1 MRLACMI
8 IDFCEVIS
16 YCIFPHSF
24 NSSFNLGLVPDSLKI
39 AKITPIFKSGPK
51 NLISNY
57 RHISVLPYFSKIL
70 DKLMATRL
78 STNLDNFAL
87 LSPAQFGF
95 QRGKST
101 YMTLLEM
108 QTCISEA
115 MNFNKYSLGVFFD
128 ISKAFDT
135 VNHTLLINK
144 LEHYE
149 VLQNNGLSTI

>member
-1 MRLACMI
+1 
-8 IDFCEVIS
+8 
-16 YCIFPHSF
+16 
-24 NSSFNLGLVPDSLKI
+24 
-39 AKITPIFKSGPK
+39 
-51 NLISNY
+51 
-57 RHISVLPYFSKIL
+57 
-70 DKLMATRL
+70 MATRL
-78 STNLDNFAL
+78 STYLDNFAL

-101 YMTLLEM
+101 YMALLEM

-144 LEHYE
+144 LEHYGIRGIAKQWFIDYLNNRKQYVSLKE
-149 VLQNNGLSTI
+149 VISSCMNITSGVPQGSILGPILFLLYLNDLANVSDILKLIMFDDDTNAFFSHNSLETL